1 MYEPPSKQG
10 VDTTGYDVINKG
22 SRSAG
27 TTGTQS
33 KLTMAQRQAHRP
45 GTSMDQQSF
54 LEIYSFRKLHISGA
68 PNLPFGE
75 VGRIYRT

>member
-1 MYEPPSKQG
+1 MYEPPSKRG

-33 KLTMAQRQAHRP
+33 KLTTAQRQAHRP
-45 GTSMDQQSF
+45 GTSTDQHSS
-54 LEIYSFRKLHISGA
+54 LEVHIFGNSTLVVQQLAFRG
-68 PNLPFGE
+68 
-75 VGRIYRT
+75 GR